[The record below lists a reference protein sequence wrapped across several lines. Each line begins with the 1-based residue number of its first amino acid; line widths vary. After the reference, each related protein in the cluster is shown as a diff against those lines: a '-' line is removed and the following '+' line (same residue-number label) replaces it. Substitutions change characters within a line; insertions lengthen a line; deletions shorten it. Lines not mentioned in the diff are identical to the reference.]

1 MFVYIGIQSQ
11 TLICT
16 YKHILYYLK
25 LNGDDY
31 TMSKTNL
38 NISIDEEL
46 KIQLKII
53 AVKEKKTV
61 SEIIAELVQE
71 YIDEN
76 G

>member
-1 MFVYIGIQSQ
+1 MERI
-11 TLICT
+11 
-16 YKHILYYLK
+16 
-25 LNGDDY
+25 
-31 TMSKTNL
+31 TMTKDKL

-61 SEIIAELVQE
+61 SDIIAELVQQ

>member
-1 MFVYIGIQSQ
+1 MA
-11 TLICT
+11 
-16 YKHILYYLK
+16 KDK
-25 LNGDDY
+25 
-31 TMSKTNL
+31 L

-46 KIQLKII
+46 KIQLKIL

-61 SEIIAELVQE
+61 SEIISELVQK

>member
-1 MFVYIGIQSQ
+1 MFGHIGIQPQ
-11 TLICT
+11 TYIST

-25 LNGDDY
+25 INGDEY
-31 TMSKTNL
+31 TMTKTNL

-61 SEIIAELVQE
+61 SDIIAELVQQ

>member
-1 MFVYIGIQSQ
+1 
-11 TLICT
+11 
-16 YKHILYYLK
+16 
-25 LNGDDY
+25 
-31 TMSKTNL
+31 MSKSTL

-53 AVKEKKTV
+53 AIQEKKTV
-61 SEIIAELVQE
+61 SEIISELVQQ